1 MRRILLLF
9 FTSMVMYGCSMS
21 TESDQ
26 SVSELAGRLLPDN
39 NSSSFIFEKLSSDS
53 DFFEL
58 EQAADGRIIIRGN
71 NSVSIARGLNH
82 YLRNYCHKSVSWCGN
97 NLSELPVPL
106 PPVREKVRV
115 TASFPYRYYLNYCT
129 YSYSMTFWDWEQW
142 EKEIDRMA
150 LQGINMPLM
159 AVYSQYAVWQNT
171 LRRLNF
177 SEDDIRKFLPGA
189 GYEAWW
195 LMGNL
200 EGFGGPVTPEFIA
213 RQTDLQQKMLK
224 RMRELEM
231 KPVFQGFYGMVPN
244 ALKEKF
250 PNARIKSQGIWC
262 TYQRPAFLD
271 PTDPLFDKLAA
282 IYYEEQKKLF
292 GEAQFFCGDPFHEGG
307 TSEGIDVKLA
317 AQKILQAMRKVNSQA
332 VWVLQGWQHNPVKEL
347 MEGLK
352 PGEAIILD
360 LMACERPQWGG
371 VKTSMFHKPEGHW
384 NHQWIWCALPNF
396 GGKTGLHG
404 KMSSYASGP
413 VFAKHH
419 PMGKNICG
427 IGTAPEGIGTIPVVY
442 DMVYDMAWRTDSIHI
457 PQWLDNYTYYR
468 YGTEDNNCNKAWK
481 LLSETIYE
489 CHNELGGPVESYICA
504 RPSDTIQHVS
514 TWGNAV
520 MFYDPMKVV
529 KAWDLLY
536 QSRKRFN
543 HSDTYEYDL
552 TDVTRQVLSDYA
564 KYLHERMVLAFQKK
578 DKERFME
585 YSGKFLNI
593 IKDEDRLLSTRKE
606 FMLGTWLAEAEK
618 AGCTPEEKRRFV
630 TNAKRLVTTWTDTDS
645 DLHDYANKEWSGLL
659 IDFYLPRWE
668 AYVTYKTSLLYGKKL
683 PYPDYSKMEQ
693 EWVLTNSTYLSRV
706 NPEGTIAVVE
716 DLYKRYHTEIEQN
729 YQKN

>member
-26 SVSELAGRLLPDN
+26 PVSELAERLLPDN
-39 NSSSFIFEKLSSDS
+39 NSSSFVFEKLSSDS

-58 EQAADGRIIIRGN
+58 EQAADDRIIIRGTN
-71 NSVSIARGLNH
+71 GVSIARGLNH

-129 YSYSMTFWDWEQW
+129 YSYSMAFWDWEQW

-224 RMRELEM
+224 RMRELGM

-250 PNARIKSQGIWC
+250 PDARIKDQGIWG

-282 IYYEEQKKLF
+282 IYYEEQKNLF
-292 GEAQFFCGDPFHEGG
+292 GEAQFFGGDPFHEGG
-307 TSEGIDVKLA
+307 TSEGINVKLA
-317 AQKILQAMRKVNSQA
+317 AQKIIQAMRKVNPQA

-347 MEGLK
+347 MEGVK
-352 PGEAIILD
+352 PGETIILD

-419 PMGKNICG
+419 PMGKNISG

-520 MFYDPMKVV
+520 MLYDPMKVV

-618 AGCTPEEKRRFV
+618 AGGTPEEKRRFV
-630 TNAKRLVTTWTDTDS
+630 TNAKRLITTWTDTDS

>member
-26 SVSELAGRLLPDN
+26 PVSELAERLLPDN
-39 NSSSFIFEKLSSDS
+39 NSSSFVFEKLSSDS

-58 EQAADGRIIIRGN
+58 EQAADDRIIIRGN
-71 NSVSIARGLNH
+71 NGVSIARGLNH

-129 YSYSMTFWDWEQW
+129 YSYSMAFWDWEQW

-224 RMRELEM
+224 RMRELGM

-250 PNARIKSQGIWC
+250 PDARIKDQGIWG

-282 IYYEEQKKLF
+282 IYYEEQKNLF
-292 GEAQFFCGDPFHEGG
+292 GEAQFFGGDPFHEGG
-307 TSEGIDVKLA
+307 TSEGINVKLA
-317 AQKILQAMRKVNSQA
+317 AQKILQAMRKVNPQA

-347 MEGLK
+347 MEGVK
-352 PGEAIILD
+352 PSETIILD

-419 PMGKNICG
+419 PMGKNISG

-564 KYLHERMVLAFQKK
+564 KYLPERMVLAFQKK

-618 AGCTPEEKRRFV
+618 AGGTPEEKRRFV
-630 TNAKRLVTTWTDTDS
+630 TNAKRLITTWTDTDS

>member
-26 SVSELAGRLLPDN
+26 SVSELAERLLPDN
-39 NSSSFIFEKLSSDS
+39 NSSSFIFEKLPSDS

-58 EQAADGRIIIRGN
+58 EQAADDRIIIRGN
-71 NSVSIARGLNH
+71 SGVSIARGLNH

-129 YSYSMTFWDWEQW
+129 YSYSMAFWDWEQW

-224 RMRELEM
+224 RMRELGM

-250 PNARIKSQGIWC
+250 PDARIKDQGIWG

-271 PTDPLFDKLAA
+271 PTDPLFDKLTA
-282 IYYEEQKKLF
+282 IYYEEQKNLF
-292 GEAQFFCGDPFHEGG
+292 GETQFFGGDPFHEGG
-307 TSEGIDVKLA
+307 TSEGINVKLA
-317 AQKILQAMRKVNSQA
+317 AQKILQAMRKVNPQA

-352 PGEAIILD
+352 PGETIILD

-468 YGTEDNNCNKAWK
+468 YGTEDNNCNRAWK

-618 AGCTPEEKRRFV
+618 AGGTPEEKRRFV
-630 TNAKRLVTTWTDTDS
+630 TNAKRLITTWTDTDS

-706 NPEGTIAVVE
+706 IPEGTIAVVE

>member
-26 SVSELAGRLLPDN
+26 PVSELAERLLPDN
-39 NSSSFIFEKLSSDS
+39 NSSSFVFEKLSSDS

-58 EQAADGRIIIRGN
+58 EQAADDRIIIRGN
-71 NSVSIARGLNH
+71 NGVSIARGLNH

-129 YSYSMTFWDWEQW
+129 YSYSMAFWDWEQW

-224 RMRELEM
+224 RMRELGM

-250 PNARIKSQGIWC
+250 PDARIKDQGIWG

-282 IYYEEQKKLF
+282 IYYEEQKNLF
-292 GEAQFFCGDPFHEGG
+292 GEAQFFGGDPFHEGG
-307 TSEGIDVKLA
+307 TSEGINVKLA
-317 AQKILQAMRKVNSQA
+317 AQKILQAMRKVNPQA

-347 MEGLK
+347 MEGVK
-352 PGEAIILD
+352 PGETIILD

-384 NHQWIWCALPNF
+384 NHQSIWCALPNF

-419 PMGKNICG
+419 PMGKNISG

-618 AGCTPEEKRRFV
+618 AGGTPEEKRRFV
-630 TNAKRLVTTWTDTDS
+630 TNAKRLITTWTDTDS

>member
-26 SVSELAGRLLPDN
+26 SVSDLAERLLPDN
-39 NSSSFIFEKLSSDS
+39 NSSSFIFEKLPSDS

-58 EQAADGRIIIRGN
+58 EQAADDRIIIRGN
-71 NSVSIARGLNH
+71 SGVSIARGLNH

-97 NLSELPVPL
+97 NLSELPLPL

-129 YSYSMTFWDWEQW
+129 YSYSMAFWDWEQW

-224 RMRELEM
+224 RMRELGM

-250 PNARIKSQGIWC
+250 PDARIKDQGIWG

-282 IYYEEQKKLF
+282 IYYEEQKNLF
-292 GEAQFFCGDPFHEGG
+292 GETQFFGGDPFHEGG
-307 TSEGIDVKLA
+307 TSEGINVKLA
-317 AQKILQAMRKVNSQA
+317 AQKILQAMRKVNPQA

-352 PGEAIILD
+352 PGETIILD

-468 YGTEDNNCNKAWK
+468 YGTEDNNCNRAWK

-543 HSDTYEYDL
+543 HSDTYGYDL

-618 AGCTPEEKRRFV
+618 AGGTPEEKRRFV
-630 TNAKRLVTTWTDTDS
+630 TNAKRLITTWTDTDS

-706 NPEGTIAVVE
+706 IPEGTIAVVE

>member
-26 SVSELAGRLLPDN
+26 SVSELAERLLPDN
-39 NSSSFIFEKLSSDS
+39 NSSSFIFEKLPSDS

-58 EQAADGRIIIRGN
+58 EQAADDRIIIRGN
-71 NSVSIARGLNH
+71 SGVSIARGLNH

-97 NLSELPVPL
+97 NLSELPLPL

-129 YSYSMTFWDWEQW
+129 YSYSMAFWDWEQW

-224 RMRELEM
+224 RMRELGM

-250 PNARIKSQGIWC
+250 PDARIKDQGIWG

-282 IYYEEQKKLF
+282 IYYEEQKNLF
-292 GEAQFFCGDPFHEGG
+292 GETQFFGGDPFHEGG
-307 TSEGIDVKLA
+307 TSEGINVKLA
-317 AQKILQAMRKVNSQA
+317 AQKILQAMRKVNPQA

-352 PGEAIILD
+352 PGETIILD

-468 YGTEDNNCNKAWK
+468 YGTEDNNCNRAWK

-618 AGCTPEEKRRFV
+618 AGGTPEEKRRFV
-630 TNAKRLVTTWTDTDS
+630 TNAKRLITTWTDTDS

-706 NPEGTIAVVE
+706 IPEGTIAVVE

>member
-26 SVSELAGRLLPDN
+26 SVSELAERLLPDN
-39 NSSSFIFEKLSSDS
+39 NSSSFIFEKLPSDS

-58 EQAADGRIIIRGN
+58 EQAADDRIIIRGN
-71 NSVSIARGLNH
+71 SGVSIARGLNH

-97 NLSELPVPL
+97 NLSELPLPL

-129 YSYSMTFWDWEQW
+129 YSYSMAFWDWEQW

-200 EGFGGPVTPEFIA
+200 EGFGSPVTPEFIA

-224 RMRELEM
+224 RMRELGM

-250 PNARIKSQGIWC
+250 PDARIKDQGIWG

-282 IYYEEQKKLF
+282 IYYEEQKNLF
-292 GEAQFFCGDPFHEGG
+292 GETQFFGGDPFHEGG
-307 TSEGIDVKLA
+307 TSEGINVKLA
-317 AQKILQAMRKVNSQA
+317 AQKILQAMRKVNPQA

-352 PGEAIILD
+352 PGETIILD

-427 IGTAPEGIGTIPVVY
+427 IGTASEGIGTIPVVY

-468 YGTEDNNCNKAWK
+468 YGTEDNNCNRAWK

-618 AGCTPEEKRRFV
+618 AGGTPEEKRRFV
-630 TNAKRLVTTWTDTDS
+630 TNAKRLITTWTDTDS

-706 NPEGTIAVVE
+706 IPEGTIAVVE

>member
-21 TESDQ
+21 IESDQ
-26 SVSELAGRLLPDN
+26 PVSELAERLLPDN

-58 EQAADGRIIIRGN
+58 EQAADDRIIIRGN
-71 NSVSIARGLNH
+71 NGVSIARGLNH

-129 YSYSMTFWDWEQW
+129 YSYSMAFWDWEQW

-224 RMRELEM
+224 RMRELGM

-250 PNARIKSQGIWC
+250 PDARIKDQGIWG

-282 IYYEEQKKLF
+282 IYYEEQKNLF
-292 GEAQFFCGDPFHEGG
+292 GEAQFFGGDPFHEGG
-307 TSEGIDVKLA
+307 TSEGINVKLA
-317 AQKILQAMRKVNSQA
+317 AQKILQAMRKVNPQA

-352 PGEAIILD
+352 PGETIILD

-371 VKTSMFHKPEGHW
+371 IKTSMFHKPEGHW

-520 MFYDPMKVV
+520 MFYDPVKVV

-618 AGCTPEEKRRFV
+618 AGGTPEEKRRFV
-630 TNAKRLVTTWTDTDS
+630 TNAKRLITTWTDTDS

>member
-26 SVSELAGRLLPDN
+26 PVSELAERLLPDN
-39 NSSSFIFEKLSSDS
+39 NSSSFVFEKLSSDS

-58 EQAADGRIIIRGN
+58 EQAADDRIIIRGN
-71 NSVSIARGLNH
+71 NGVSIARGLNH

-129 YSYSMTFWDWEQW
+129 YSYSMAFWDWDQW

-224 RMRELEM
+224 RMRELGM

-250 PNARIKSQGIWC
+250 PDARIKDQGIWG

-282 IYYEEQKKLF
+282 IYYEEQKNLF
-292 GEAQFFCGDPFHEGG
+292 GEAQFFGGDPFHEGG
-307 TSEGIDVKLA
+307 TSEGINVKLA
-317 AQKILQAMRKVNSQA
+317 AQKILQAMRRVNPQA

-352 PGEAIILD
+352 PGETIILD

-404 KMSSYASGP
+404 KMSSYASRP

-419 PMGKNICG
+419 PMGKNISG

-618 AGCTPEEKRRFV
+618 AGGTPEEKRRFV
-630 TNAKRLVTTWTDTDS
+630 TNAKRLITTWTDTDS

-716 DLYKRYHTEIEQN
+716 DLYKRYHTEMEQN

>member
-26 SVSELAGRLLPDN
+26 PVSELAERLLPDN
-39 NSSSFIFEKLSSDS
+39 NSSSFVFEKLSSDS

-58 EQAADGRIIIRGN
+58 EQAADDRIIIRGN
-71 NSVSIARGLNH
+71 NGVSIARGLNH

-129 YSYSMTFWDWEQW
+129 YSYSMAFWDCEQW

-224 RMRELEM
+224 RMRELGM

-250 PNARIKSQGIWC
+250 PDARIKDQGIWG

-282 IYYEEQKKLF
+282 IYYEEQKNLF
-292 GEAQFFCGDPFHEGG
+292 GEAQFFGGDPFHEGG
-307 TSEGIDVKLA
+307 TSEGINVKLA
-317 AQKILQAMRKVNSQA
+317 AQKILQAMRKVNPQA

-347 MEGLK
+347 MEGVK
-352 PGEAIILD
+352 PGETIILD

-419 PMGKNICG
+419 PMGKNISG

-618 AGCTPEEKRRFV
+618 AGGTPEEKRRFV
-630 TNAKRLVTTWTDTDS
+630 TNAKRLITTWTDTDS

-683 PYPDYSKMEQ
+683 AYPDYSKMEQ

>member
-26 SVSELAGRLLPDN
+26 PVSELAERLLPDN
-39 NSSSFIFEKLSSDS
+39 NSSSFVFEKLSSDS

-58 EQAADGRIIIRGN
+58 EQAADDRIIIRGN
-71 NSVSIARGLNH
+71 NGVSIARGLNH

-115 TASFPYRYYLNYCT
+115 TASFPYRYNLNYCT
-129 YSYSMTFWDWEQW
+129 YSYSMAFWDWEQW

-224 RMRELEM
+224 RMRELGM

-250 PNARIKSQGIWC
+250 PDARIKDQGIWG

-282 IYYEEQKKLF
+282 IYYEEQKNLF
-292 GEAQFFCGDPFHEGG
+292 GEAQFFGGDPFHEGG
-307 TSEGIDVKLA
+307 TSEGINVKLA
-317 AQKILQAMRKVNSQA
+317 AQKILQAMRRVNPQA

-347 MEGLK
+347 MEGVK
-352 PGEAIILD
+352 PGETIILD

-419 PMGKNICG
+419 PMGKNIRG
-427 IGTAPEGIGTIPVVY
+427 IGTTPEGIGTIPVVY

-618 AGCTPEEKRRFV
+618 AGGTPEEKRRFV
-630 TNAKRLVTTWTDTDS
+630 TNAKRLITTWTDTDS

-716 DLYKRYHTEIEQN
+716 DLYKRYHTEMEQN

>member
-26 SVSELAGRLLPDN
+26 PVSELAERLLPDN
-39 NSSSFIFEKLSSDS
+39 NSSSFVFEKLSSDS

-58 EQAADGRIIIRGN
+58 EQAADDRIIIRGN
-71 NSVSIARGLNH
+71 NGVSIARGLNH

-129 YSYSMTFWDWEQW
+129 YSYSMAFWDWEQW

-224 RMRELEM
+224 RMRELGM

-250 PNARIKSQGIWC
+250 PDARIKDQGIWG

-282 IYYEEQKKLF
+282 IYYEEQKNLF
-292 GEAQFFCGDPFHEGG
+292 GEAQFFVGDPFHEGG
-307 TSEGIDVKLA
+307 TSEGINVKLA
-317 AQKILQAMRKVNSQA
+317 AQKIIQAMRKVNPQA

-347 MEGLK
+347 MEGVK
-352 PGEAIILD
+352 PGETIILD

-419 PMGKNICG
+419 PMGKNISG

-564 KYLHERMVLAFQKK
+564 KYLHDRMVLAFQKK
-578 DKERFME
+578 DEERFME

-618 AGCTPEEKRRFV
+618 AGGTPEEKRRFV
-630 TNAKRLVTTWTDTDS
+630 TNAKRLITTWTDTDS

>member
-21 TESDQ
+21 TEFDQ
-26 SVSELAGRLLPDN
+26 SVSDLAERLLPDN
-39 NSSSFIFEKLSSDS
+39 NSSSFIFEKLPSDS

-58 EQAADGRIIIRGN
+58 EQAADDRIIIRGN
-71 NSVSIARGLNH
+71 SGVSIARGLNH

-97 NLSELPVPL
+97 NLSELPLPL

-129 YSYSMTFWDWEQW
+129 YSYSMAFWDWEQW

-224 RMRELEM
+224 RMRELGM

-250 PNARIKSQGIWC
+250 PDARIKDQGIWG

-282 IYYEEQKKLF
+282 IYYEEQKNLF
-292 GEAQFFCGDPFHEGG
+292 GETQFFGGDPFHEGG
-307 TSEGIDVKLA
+307 TSEGINVKLA
-317 AQKILQAMRKVNSQA
+317 AQKILQAMRKVNPQA

-352 PGEAIILD
+352 PGETIILD

-468 YGTEDNNCNKAWK
+468 YGTEDNNCNRAWK

-618 AGCTPEEKRRFV
+618 AGGTPEEKRRFV
-630 TNAKRLVTTWTDTDS
+630 TNAKRLITTWTDTDS

-706 NPEGTIAVVE
+706 IPEGTIAVVE

>member
-26 SVSELAGRLLPDN
+26 PVSELAERLLPDN
-39 NSSSFIFEKLSSDS
+39 NSSSFVFEKLSSDS

-58 EQAADGRIIIRGN
+58 EQAADDRIIIRGN
-71 NSVSIARGLNH
+71 NGVSIARGLNH

-129 YSYSMTFWDWEQW
+129 YSYSMAFWDWEQW

-224 RMRELEM
+224 RMRELGM

-250 PNARIKSQGIWC
+250 PDARIKDQGIWG

-282 IYYEEQKKLF
+282 IYYEEQKNLF
-292 GEAQFFCGDPFHEGG
+292 GEAQFFGGDPFHEGG
-307 TSEGIDVKLA
+307 TSEGINVKLA
-317 AQKILQAMRKVNSQA
+317 AQKILQAMRKVNPQA

-347 MEGLK
+347 MEGVK
-352 PGEAIILD
+352 PGETIILD

-419 PMGKNICG
+419 PMGKNISG

-606 FMLGTWLAEAEK
+606 FMLGTWIAEK
-618 AGCTPEEKRRFV
+618 AGGTPEEKRRFV
-630 TNAKRLVTTWTDTDS
+630 TNAKRLITTWTDTDS

>member
-1 MRRILLLF
+1 
-9 FTSMVMYGCSMS
+9 MS

-26 SVSELAGRLLPDN
+26 PVSELAERLLPDN
-39 NSSSFIFEKLSSDS
+39 NSSSFVFEKLSSDS

-58 EQAADGRIIIRGN
+58 EQAADDRIIIRGN
-71 NSVSIARGLNH
+71 NGVSIARGLNH

-129 YSYSMTFWDWEQW
+129 YSYSMAFWDWEQW

-224 RMRELEM
+224 RMRELGM

-250 PNARIKSQGIWC
+250 PDARIKDQGIWG

-282 IYYEEQKKLF
+282 IYCEEQKNLF
-292 GEAQFFCGDPFHEGG
+292 GEAQFFGGDPFHEGG
-307 TSEGIDVKLA
+307 TSEGINVKLA
-317 AQKILQAMRKVNSQA
+317 AQKIIQAMRKVNPQA

-347 MEGLK
+347 MEGVK
-352 PGEAIILD
+352 PGETIILD

-404 KMSSYASGP
+404 KMSSYASRP

-419 PMGKNICG
+419 PMGKNISG

-618 AGCTPEEKRRFV
+618 AGGTPEEKRRFV
-630 TNAKRLVTTWTDTDS
+630 TNAKRLITTWTDTDS

>member
-26 SVSELAGRLLPDN
+26 SVSELAERLLPDN
-39 NSSSFIFEKLSSDS
+39 NSSSFIFEKLPSDS

-58 EQAADGRIIIRGN
+58 EQAADDRIIIRGN
-71 NSVSIARGLNH
+71 SGVSIARGLNH

-129 YSYSMTFWDWEQW
+129 YSYSMAFWDWEQW

-224 RMRELEM
+224 RMRELGM

-250 PNARIKSQGIWC
+250 PDARIKDQGIWG

-282 IYYEEQKKLF
+282 IYYEEQKNLF
-292 GEAQFFCGDPFHEGG
+292 GETHFFGGDPFHEGG
-307 TSEGIDVKLA
+307 TSEGINVKLA
-317 AQKILQAMRKVNSQA
+317 AQKILQAMRKVNPQA

-352 PGEAIILD
+352 PGETIILD

-468 YGTEDNNCNKAWK
+468 YGTEDNNCNRAWK

-618 AGCTPEEKRRFV
+618 AGGTPEEKRRFV
-630 TNAKRLVTTWTDTDS
+630 TNAKRLITTWTDTDS

-706 NPEGTIAVVE
+706 IPEGTIAVVE

>member
-26 SVSELAGRLLPDN
+26 PVSELAERLLPDN
-39 NSSSFIFEKLSSDS
+39 NSSSFVFEKLSSDS

-58 EQAADGRIIIRGN
+58 EQAADDRIIIRGN
-71 NSVSIARGLNH
+71 NGVSIARGLNH

-129 YSYSMTFWDWEQW
+129 YSYSMAFWDWEQW

-224 RMRELEM
+224 RMRELGM

-244 ALKEKF
+244 TLKEKF
-250 PNARIKSQGIWC
+250 PDARIKDQGIWG

-282 IYYEEQKKLF
+282 IYYEEQKNLF
-292 GEAQFFCGDPFHEGG
+292 GEAQFFGGDPFHEGG
-307 TSEGIDVKLA
+307 TSEGINVKLA
-317 AQKILQAMRKVNSQA
+317 AQKILQAMRKVNPQA

-347 MEGLK
+347 MEGVK
-352 PGEAIILD
+352 PGETIILD

-404 KMSSYASGP
+404 KMSSYASRP

-419 PMGKNICG
+419 PMGKNISG

-457 PQWLDNYTYYR
+457 PQWLDNYTCYR

-618 AGCTPEEKRRFV
+618 AGGTPEEKRRFV
-630 TNAKRLVTTWTDTDS
+630 TNAKRLITTWTDTDS

>member
-58 EQAADGRIIIRGN
+58 EQAADDRIIIRGN

-129 YSYSMTFWDWEQW
+129 YSYSMAFWDWEQW

-630 TNAKRLVTTWTDTDS
+630 TNAKRLVTSWTDTDS

>member
-26 SVSELAGRLLPDN
+26 PVSELAERLLPDN
-39 NSSSFIFEKLSSDS
+39 NSSSFVFEKLSSDS

-58 EQAADGRIIIRGN
+58 EQAADDRIIIRGN
-71 NSVSIARGLNH
+71 NGVSIARGLNH

-129 YSYSMTFWDWEQW
+129 YSYSMAFWDWEQW

-224 RMRELEM
+224 RMRELGM

-244 ALKEKF
+244 TLKEKF
-250 PNARIKSQGIWC
+250 PDARIKDQGIWG

-282 IYYEEQKKLF
+282 IYYEEQKNLF
-292 GEAQFFCGDPFHEGG
+292 GEAQFFGGDPFHEGG
-307 TSEGIDVKLA
+307 TSEGINVKLA
-317 AQKILQAMRKVNSQA
+317 AQKILQAMRKVNPQA
-332 VWVLQGWQHNPVKEL
+332 LWVLQGWQHNPVKEL
-347 MEGLK
+347 MEGVK
-352 PGEAIILD
+352 PGETIILD

-404 KMSSYASGP
+404 KMSSYASRP

-419 PMGKNICG
+419 PMGKNISG

-618 AGCTPEEKRRFV
+618 AGGTPEEKRRFV
-630 TNAKRLVTTWTDTDS
+630 TNAKRLITTWTDTDS

-716 DLYKRYHTEIEQN
+716 DLYKRYHTEMEQN

>member
-1 MRRILLLF
+1 MRKILLF
-9 FTSMVMYGCSMS
+9 FFISMIMYGCSIPS
-21 TESDQ
+21 ESNQ
-26 SVSELAGRLLPDN
+26 PINELAERLLPEN
-39 NSSSFIFEKLSSDS
+39 SSSSFIFEKLSSDS

-58 EQAADGRIIIRGN
+58 EQITDDKIIIRGN
-71 NSVSIARGLNH
+71 NGVSMARGLNH

-106 PPVREKVRV
+106 PPVKEKIRIA
-115 TASFPYRYYLNYCT
+115 ASFPYRYYLNYCT
-129 YSYSMTFWDWEQW
+129 YSYSMAFWDWEQW

-177 SEDDIRKFLPGA
+177 NEDDIRKFLPGA

-200 EGFGGPVTPEFIA
+200 EGFGGLVTPEFIA
-213 RQTDLQQKMLK
+213 QQTDLQQKMLK
-224 RMRELEM
+224 RMRELGM

-250 PNARIKSQGIWC
+250 PDARIKSQGIWC

-292 GEAQFFCGDPFHEGG
+292 GEAQFFGGDPFHEGG

-317 AQKILQAMRKVNSQA
+317 AQKILQAMRKVNPQA

-371 VKTSMFHKPEGHW
+371 IKTSMFHKPEGHW

-413 VFAKHH
+413 IFAKHH

-457 PQWLDNYTYYR
+457 SQWLDNYAYYR

-504 RPSDTIQHVS
+504 RPSDTIKYVS
-514 TWGNAV
+514 TWGNAS
-520 MFYDPMKVV
+520 MFYDPMKIV

-564 KYLHERMVLAFQKK
+564 KYLHKKMVLAFQKK
-578 DKERFME
+578 DKEHFLE

-618 AGCTPEEKRRFV
+618 AGCTPEEKRRLV
-630 TNAKRLVTTWTDTDS
+630 TNAKRLITTWTDTDS

-683 PYPDYSKMEQ
+683 PYPDYPKMEQ

-706 NPEGTIAVVE
+706 NPEGTITVVE
-716 DLYKRYHTEIEQN
+716 DIYRHYYTEIEQN
-729 YQKN
+729 YQEN

>member
-9 FTSMVMYGCSMS
+9 FTSMAMYGCSMS
-21 TESDQ
+21 SESDQ
-26 SVSELAGRLLPDN
+26 SVSELAGRLLPEN
-39 NSSSFIFEKLSSDS
+39 SSSSFIFEKRSSDS

-58 EQAADGRIIIRGN
+58 EQAADDKIIIRGN
-71 NSVSIARGLNH
+71 NGVSIARGLNH

-97 NLSELPVPL
+97 NLSDLPAPL
-106 PPVREKVRV
+106 PPVREKVRIA
-115 TASFPYRYYLNYCT
+115 ASFPYRYYLNYCT
-129 YSYSMTFWDWEQW
+129 YSYSMAFWDWEQW

-200 EGFGGPVTPEFIA
+200 EGFGGPVTSEFIT

-224 RMRELEM
+224 RMRELGM

-244 ALKEKF
+244 ALKEKY
-250 PNARIKSQGIWC
+250 PDARIKPQGIWC

-292 GEAQFFCGDPFHEGG
+292 GEAQFFGGDPFHEGG
-307 TSEGIDVKLA
+307 TSDGINVKLA
-317 AQKILQAMRKVNSQA
+317 AQKILQAMRKANPQA

-371 VKTSMFHKPEGHW
+371 IKTSMFHKPEGHGE
-384 NHQWIWCALPNF
+384 HQWIWCALPNF

-419 PMGKNICG
+419 SMGKNICG
-427 IGTAPEGIGTIPVVY
+427 IGAAPEGIGTIPVVY

-457 PQWLDNYTYYR
+457 SQWLDNYTYYR
-468 YGTEDNNCNKAWK
+468 YGTEDNNCSKAWK
-481 LLSETIYE
+481 LLAETIYE
-489 CHNELGGPVESYICA
+489 CHNELGGPVESYLCA

-514 TWGNAV
+514 TWGNAAI
-520 MFYDPMKVV
+520 FYDPMKVV

-564 KYLHERMVLAFQKK
+564 KYLHERMVLAFHKK

-606 FMLGTWLAEAEK
+606 FMLGMWLAEAEK

-630 TNAKRLVTTWTDTDS
+630 TNAKRLITTWTDTDS

-659 IDFYLPRWE
+659 SDFYLPRWE
-668 AYVTYKTSLLYGKKL
+668 AYVTYKASLLFGKKL
-683 PYPDYSKMEQ
+683 PYPDYPKMEQ

-716 DLYKRYHTEIEQN
+716 DLYKQYHAEIEQN

>member
-26 SVSELAGRLLPDN
+26 PVSELAERLLPDN
-39 NSSSFIFEKLSSDS
+39 NSSSFVFEKLSSDS

-58 EQAADGRIIIRGN
+58 EQAADDRIIIRGN
-71 NSVSIARGLNH
+71 NGVSIARGLNH

-129 YSYSMTFWDWEQW
+129 YSYSMAFWDWEQW

-224 RMRELEM
+224 RMRELGM

-250 PNARIKSQGIWC
+250 PDARIKDQGIWG

-282 IYYEEQKKLF
+282 IYYEEQKNLF
-292 GEAQFFCGDPFHEGG
+292 GEAQFFGGDPFHEGG
-307 TSEGIDVKLA
+307 TSEGINVKLA
-317 AQKILQAMRKVNSQA
+317 AQKILQAMRKVNPQA

-347 MEGLK
+347 MEGVK
-352 PGEAIILD
+352 PGETIILD

-419 PMGKNICG
+419 PMGKNISG

-543 HSDTYEYDL
+543 HSDEYDL

-618 AGCTPEEKRRFV
+618 AGGTPEEKRRFV
-630 TNAKRLVTTWTDTDS
+630 TNAKRLITTWTDTDS

>member
-26 SVSELAGRLLPDN
+26 SVSELAERLLPDN
-39 NSSSFIFEKLSSDS
+39 NSSSFVFEKLSSDS

-58 EQAADGRIIIRGN
+58 EQAADDRIIIRGN
-71 NSVSIARGLNH
+71 NGVSIARGLNH

-129 YSYSMTFWDWEQW
+129 YSYSMAFWDWEQW

-200 EGFGGPVTPEFIA
+200 ESFGGPVTPEFIA

-224 RMRELEM
+224 RMRELGM

-250 PNARIKSQGIWC
+250 PDARIKDQGIWC

-282 IYYEEQKKLF
+282 IYYEEQKNLF
-292 GEAQFFCGDPFHEGG
+292 GEAQFFGGDPFHEGG
-307 TSEGIDVKLA
+307 TSEGINVKLA
-317 AQKILQAMRKVNSQA
+317 AQKILQAMRRVNPQA

-352 PGEAIILD
+352 PGETIILD

-427 IGTAPEGIGTIPVVY
+427 IGTAPEGIGTIPDVY
-442 DMVYDMAWRTDSIHI
+442 DMVYDMAWQTDSIHI

-618 AGCTPEEKRRFV
+618 AGGTPEEKRRFV
-630 TNAKRLVTTWTDTDS
+630 TNAKRLITTWIDTDS

>member
-26 SVSELAGRLLPDN
+26 SVSELAERLLPDN
-39 NSSSFIFEKLSSDS
+39 NSSSFIFEKLPSDS

-58 EQAADGRIIIRGN
+58 EQAADDRIIIRGN
-71 NSVSIARGLNH
+71 SGVSIARGLNH

-97 NLSELPVPL
+97 NLSELPLPL

-129 YSYSMTFWDWEQW
+129 YSYSMAFWDWEQW

-224 RMRELEM
+224 RMRELGM

-244 ALKEKF
+244 TLKEKF
-250 PNARIKSQGIWC
+250 PDARIKDQGIWG

-282 IYYEEQKKLF
+282 IYYEEQKNLF
-292 GEAQFFCGDPFHEGG
+292 GETQFFGGDPFHEGG
-307 TSEGIDVKLA
+307 TSEGINVKLA
-317 AQKILQAMRKVNSQA
+317 AQKILQAMRKVNPQA

-352 PGEAIILD
+352 PGETIILD

-404 KMSSYASGP
+404 KMSSYVSGP

-468 YGTEDNNCNKAWK
+468 YGTEDNNCNRAWK

-618 AGCTPEEKRRFV
+618 AGGTPEEKRRFV
-630 TNAKRLVTTWTDTDS
+630 TNAKRLITTWTDTDS

-706 NPEGTIAVVE
+706 IPEGTIAVVE

>member
-26 SVSELAGRLLPDN
+26 SVSELAERLLPDN
-39 NSSSFIFEKLSSDS
+39 NSSSFIFEKLPSDS

-58 EQAADGRIIIRGN
+58 EQAADDRIIIRGN
-71 NSVSIARGLNH
+71 SGVSIARGLNH

-97 NLSELPVPL
+97 NLSELPLPL

-129 YSYSMTFWDWEQW
+129 YSYSMAFWDWEQW

-213 RQTDLQQKMLK
+213 LQTDLQQKMLK
-224 RMRELEM
+224 RMRELGM

-250 PNARIKSQGIWC
+250 PDARIKDQGIWG

-282 IYYEEQKKLF
+282 IYYEEQKNLF
-292 GEAQFFCGDPFHEGG
+292 GETQFFGGDPFHEGG
-307 TSEGIDVKLA
+307 TSEGINVKLA
-317 AQKILQAMRKVNSQA
+317 AQKILQAMRKVNPQA

-347 MEGLK
+347 MEGLN
-352 PGEAIILD
+352 PGETIILD

-468 YGTEDNNCNKAWK
+468 YGTEDNNCNRAWK

-618 AGCTPEEKRRFV
+618 AGGTPEEKRRFV
-630 TNAKRLVTTWTDTDS
+630 TNAKRLITTWTDTDS

-706 NPEGTIAVVE
+706 IPEGTIAVVE

>member
-9 FTSMVMYGCSMS
+9 FTSMAMYGCSMS
-21 TESDQ
+21 SESDQ
-26 SVSELAGRLLPDN
+26 SVSELAGRLLPEN
-39 NSSSFIFEKLSSDS
+39 SSSSFIFEKLSSDS

-58 EQAADGRIIIRGN
+58 EQAADDKIIIRGN
-71 NSVSIARGLNH
+71 NGVSMARGLNH
-82 YLRNYCHKSVSWCGN
+82 YLRNYCHKSASWCGN
-97 NLSELPVPL
+97 NLSDLPALL
-106 PPVREKVRV
+106 PPVREKVRIA
-115 TASFPYRYYLNYCT
+115 ASFPYRYYLNYCT
-129 YSYSMTFWDWEQW
+129 YSYSMAFWGWEQW

-159 AVYSQYAVWQNT
+159 AVYSQYVVWQNT

-200 EGFGGPVTPEFIA
+200 EGFGGPVTSEFIA

-224 RMRELEM
+224 RMRELGM

-244 ALKEKF
+244 ALKEKY
-250 PNARIKSQGIWC
+250 PDARIKSQGIWC

-292 GEAQFFCGDPFHEGG
+292 GEAQFFGGDPFHEGG
-307 TSEGIDVKLA
+307 TSEGINVKLA
-317 AQKILQAMRKVNSQA
+317 AQKILQAMRKVNPQA

-371 VKTSMFHKPEGHW
+371 IKTSMFHKPEGHGD
-384 NHQWIWCALPNF
+384 HQWIWCALPNF

-404 KMSSYASGP
+404 KMSSYASGA

-419 PMGKNICG
+419 SMGKNICG
-427 IGTAPEGIGTIPVVY
+427 IGAAPEGIGTIPVVY

-457 PQWLDNYTYYR
+457 SQWLDNYTYYR
-468 YGTEDNNCNKAWK
+468 YGTEDNNCSKAWK
-481 LLSETIYE
+481 LLAETTYE
-489 CHNELGGPVESYICA
+489 CHNELGGPVESYLCA

-514 TWGNAV
+514 TWGNAAI
-520 MFYDPMKVV
+520 FYDPMKVV

-630 TNAKRLVTTWTDTDS
+630 TNAKRLITTWTDTDS

-668 AYVTYKTSLLYGKKL
+668 AYVTYKTGLLFGKKL

-716 DLYKRYHTEIEQN
+716 DLYKQYHAEIEQS

>member
-26 SVSELAGRLLPDN
+26 SVSDLAERLLPDN
-39 NSSSFIFEKLSSDS
+39 NSSSFIFEKLPSDS

-58 EQAADGRIIIRGN
+58 EQAADDRIIIRGN
-71 NSVSIARGLNH
+71 SGVSIARGLNH

-97 NLSELPVPL
+97 NLSELPLPL

-129 YSYSMTFWDWEQW
+129 YSYSMAFWDWEQW

-224 RMRELEM
+224 RMRELGM

-250 PNARIKSQGIWC
+250 PDARIKDQGIWG

-282 IYYEEQKKLF
+282 IYYEEQKNLF
-292 GEAQFFCGDPFHEGG
+292 GETQFFGGDPFHEGG
-307 TSEGIDVKLA
+307 TSEGINVKLA
-317 AQKILQAMRKVNSQA
+317 AQKILQAMRKVNPQA

-352 PGEAIILD
+352 PGETIILD

-468 YGTEDNNCNKAWK
+468 YGTEDNNCNRAWK

-618 AGCTPEEKRRFV
+618 AGGTPEEKRRFV
-630 TNAKRLVTTWTDTDS
+630 TNAKRLITTWTDTDS

-706 NPEGTIAVVE
+706 IPEGTIAVVE

>member
-1 MRRILLLF
+1 MRRILLIF

-26 SVSELAGRLLPDN
+26 PVSELAERLLPDN
-39 NSSSFIFEKLSSDS
+39 NSSSFVFEKLSSDS

-58 EQAADGRIIIRGN
+58 EQAADDRIIIRGN
-71 NSVSIARGLNH
+71 NGVSIARGLNH

-106 PPVREKVRV
+106 PPIREKVRV

-129 YSYSMTFWDWEQW
+129 YSYSMAFWDWEQW

-171 LRRLNF
+171 LRRYIV
-177 SEDDIRKFLPGA
+177 SEDVIRKFLPGA

-224 RMRELEM
+224 RMRELGM

-250 PNARIKSQGIWC
+250 PDARIKDQGIWG

-282 IYYEEQKKLF
+282 IYYEEQKNLF
-292 GEAQFFCGDPFHEGG
+292 GEAQFFGGDPFHEGG
-307 TSEGIDVKLA
+307 TSEGINVKLA
-317 AQKILQAMRKVNSQA
+317 AQKILQAMRKVNPQA

-347 MEGLK
+347 MEGVK
-352 PGEAIILD
+352 PGETIILD

-419 PMGKNICG
+419 PMGKNISG

-618 AGCTPEEKRRFV
+618 AGGTPEEKRRFV
-630 TNAKRLVTTWTDTDS
+630 TNAKRLITTWTDTDS

>member
-1 MRRILLLF
+1 MRKVLLSLLI
-9 FTSMVMYGCSMS
+9 FTTVYGCSS
-21 TESDQ
+21 SVESDNPCY
-26 SVSELAGRLLPDN
+26 ELAKRLLPDN
-39 NSSSFIFEKLSSDS
+39 AASFFIFEKVPSES

-58 EQAADGRIIIRGN
+58 EQTEDNKIVIRGN
-71 NSVSIARGLNH
+71 NGISIARGLNH

-106 PPVREKVRV
+106 PPVREKIKIS
-115 TASFPYRYYLNYCT
+115 ASFPYRYYLNYCT
-129 YSYSMTFWDWEQW
+129 YSYSMAFWDWKQW

-150 LQGINMPLM
+150 LQGINMPLV
-159 AVYSQYAVWQNT
+159 AVYGQYAVWQNT

-177 SEDDIRKFLPGA
+177 NEDEIRKFLPGA

-213 RQTDLQQKMLK
+213 RQTDLQHKMLK
-224 RMRELEM
+224 RMRELGM

-244 ALKEKF
+244 ALKEKY
-250 PNARIKSQGIWC
+250 PDARIKSQGKWC
-262 TYQRPAFLD
+262 TFQRPAFLD
-271 PTDPLFDKLAA
+271 PTDPLFEKIAA
-282 IYYEEQKKLF
+282 IYYDEQKKLF
-292 GEAQFFCGDPFHEGG
+292 GEAQFFGGDPFHEGG

-317 AQKILQAMRKVNSQA
+317 AQKILQSMRKVNPQA
-332 VWVLQGWQHNPVKEL
+332 IWVLQGWQRNPAKEL
-347 MEGLK
+347 IEGLK
-352 PGEAIILD
+352 PGEVIILD

-371 VKTSMFHKPEGHW
+371 IKTSFFYKPEGHL

-404 KMSSYASGP
+404 IMSSYASGP

-419 PMGKNICG
+419 PMGKNLCG
-427 IGTAPEGIGTIPVVY
+427 IGTAPEGIGTLPVVY

-457 PQWLDNYTYYR
+457 PEWIDNYTYYR
-468 YGTEDNNCNKAWK
+468 YGTEDNNCKKAWK
-481 LLSETIYE
+481 LLSESIYE
-489 CHNELGGPVESYICA
+489 CHNQIGGPVESYICA
-504 RPSDTIQHVS
+504 RPADTIKHAS
-514 TWGNAV
+514 AWGTTEL
-520 MFYDPMKVV
+520 FYDPMKIV
-529 KAWDLLY
+529 KAWELLY
-536 QSRKRFN
+536 QSRKRFD

-564 KYLHERMVLAFQKK
+564 KYLHKEMTQAFQKK
-578 DKERFME
+578 DKKRFMV
-585 YSGKFLNI
+585 YSGKFLDI
-593 IKDEDRLLSTRKE
+593 IKDVDRLLTTRKE
-606 FMLGTWLAEAEK
+606 FMLGTWLADAEK
-618 AGCTPEEKRRFV
+618 AGCSPEEKRRFV
-630 TNAKRLVTTWTDTDS
+630 TNAKRQITTWTDTDT

-659 IDFYLPRWE
+659 TDFYLPRWE
-668 AYVTYKTSLLYGKKL
+668 AYVTYKTGLLYGGKM

-693 EWVLTNSTYLSRV
+693 EWVLANSTYLTRE

>member
-58 EQAADGRIIIRGN
+58 EQAADDRIIIRGN

-129 YSYSMTFWDWEQW
+129 YSYSMAFWDWEQW

-529 KAWDLLY
+529 RAWDLLY

-706 NPEGTIAVVE
+706 DPEGTIAVVE

>member
-1 MRRILLLF
+1 
-9 FTSMVMYGCSMS
+9 
-21 TESDQ
+21 
-26 SVSELAGRLLPDN
+26 
-39 NSSSFIFEKLSSDS
+39 
-53 DFFEL
+53 
-58 EQAADGRIIIRGN
+58 
-71 NSVSIARGLNH
+71 
-82 YLRNYCHKSVSWCGN
+82 
-97 NLSELPVPL
+97 
-106 PPVREKVRV
+106 
-115 TASFPYRYYLNYCT
+115 
-129 YSYSMTFWDWEQW
+129 
-142 EKEIDRMA
+142 
-150 LQGINMPLM
+150 
-159 AVYSQYAVWQNT
+159 
-171 LRRLNF
+171 
-177 SEDDIRKFLPGA
+177 
-189 GYEAWW
+189 
-195 LMGNL
+195 
-200 EGFGGPVTPEFIA
+200 
-213 RQTDLQQKMLK
+213 
-224 RMRELEM
+224 MRELGM

-250 PNARIKSQGIWC
+250 PDARIKDQGTWG
-262 TYQRPAFLD
+262 TYQRPEFLD

-282 IYYEEQKKLF
+282 IYYEEQKNLF
-292 GEAQFFCGDPFHEGG
+292 GEAQFFGGDPFHEGG
-307 TSEGIDVKLA
+307 TSEGINVKLA
-317 AQKILQAMRKVNSQA
+317 AQKILQAMRRVNPQA

-352 PGEAIILD
+352 PGETIILD

-371 VKTSMFHKPEGHW
+371 IKTSMFHKPEGHW

-618 AGCTPEEKRRFV
+618 AGGTPEEKRRFV
-630 TNAKRLVTTWTDTDS
+630 TNAKRLITTWTDTDS

>member
-26 SVSELAGRLLPDN
+26 PVSELAERLLPDN
-39 NSSSFIFEKLSSDS
+39 NSSSFVFEKLSSDS

-58 EQAADGRIIIRGN
+58 EQAADDRIIIRGN
-71 NSVSIARGLNH
+71 NGVSIARGLNH

-129 YSYSMTFWDWEQW
+129 YSYSMAFWDWEQW

-224 RMRELEM
+224 RMRELGM

-250 PNARIKSQGIWC
+250 PDARIKDQGIWG

-282 IYYEEQKKLF
+282 IYYEEQKNLF
-292 GEAQFFCGDPFHEGG
+292 GEAQFFGGDPFHEGG
-307 TSEGIDVKLA
+307 TSEGINVKLA
-317 AQKILQAMRKVNSQA
+317 AQKILQAMRRVNPQA

-352 PGEAIILD
+352 PGETIILD

-419 PMGKNICG
+419 PMGKNIRG
-427 IGTAPEGIGTIPVVY
+427 IGTTPEGIGTIPVVY

-468 YGTEDNNCNKAWK
+468 YGTEDNNCNRAWK

-504 RPSDTIQHVS
+504 RPSDTILHVS

-618 AGCTPEEKRRFV
+618 AGGTPEEKRRFV
-630 TNAKRLVTTWTDTDS
+630 TNAKRLITTWTDTDS

-716 DLYKRYHTEIEQN
+716 DLYKRYHTEMEQN

>member
-26 SVSELAGRLLPDN
+26 SVSELAERLLPDN
-39 NSSSFIFEKLSSDS
+39 NSSSFIFEKLPSDS

-58 EQAADGRIIIRGN
+58 EQAADDRIIIRGN
-71 NSVSIARGLNH
+71 SGVSIARGLNH

-97 NLSELPVPL
+97 NLSELPLPL

-129 YSYSMTFWDWEQW
+129 YSYSMAFWDWEQW

-224 RMRELEM
+224 RMRELGM

-250 PNARIKSQGIWC
+250 PDARIKDQGIWG

-282 IYYEEQKKLF
+282 IYYEEQKNLF
-292 GEAQFFCGDPFHEGG
+292 GETQFFGGDPFHEGG
-307 TSEGIDVKLA
+307 TSEGINVKLA
-317 AQKILQAMRKVNSQA
+317 AQKILQAIRKVNPQA

-352 PGEAIILD
+352 PGETIILD

-468 YGTEDNNCNKAWK
+468 YGTEDNNCNRAWK

-618 AGCTPEEKRRFV
+618 AGGTPEEKRRFV
-630 TNAKRLVTTWTDTDS
+630 TNAKRLITTWTDTDS

-706 NPEGTIAVVE
+706 IPEGTIAVVE

>member
-26 SVSELAGRLLPDN
+26 PVSELAERLLPDN
-39 NSSSFIFEKLSSDS
+39 NSSSFVFEKLSSDS

-58 EQAADGRIIIRGN
+58 EQAADDRIIIRGN
-71 NSVSIARGLNH
+71 NGVSIARGLNH

-129 YSYSMTFWDWEQW
+129 YSYSMAFWDWEQW

-224 RMRELEM
+224 RMRELGM

-250 PNARIKSQGIWC
+250 PDARIKDQGIWG

-282 IYYEEQKKLF
+282 IYYEEQKNLF
-292 GEAQFFCGDPFHEGG
+292 GEAQFFGGDPFHEGG
-307 TSEGIDVKLA
+307 TSEGINVKLA
-317 AQKILQAMRKVNSQA
+317 AQKILQAMRRVNPQA

-352 PGEAIILD
+352 PGETIILD

-419 PMGKNICG
+419 PMGKNIRG

-618 AGCTPEEKRRFV
+618 AGGTPEEKRRFV
-630 TNAKRLVTTWTDTDS
+630 TNAKRLITTWTDTDS

-716 DLYKRYHTEIEQN
+716 DLYKRYHTEMEQN